1 MPITLRPVIDA
12 AQHPRPTPDTAP
24 WEVVVVGAGP
34 AGSSAARAAA
44 QAGARVL
51 LLEKAELPR
60 YKTCGGGLI
69 GYSRRALPPGFEIPA
84 RQQIDAITFTHDG
97 ARERTRRDKDGDL
110 LVLVNRAEFDL
121 ALAKAAVDAG
131 AVLRTGSAVA
141 SVEHDERGQAVV
153 TLADGERIT
162 AGTVIG
168 ADGSASRV
176 ARYVG
181 VRCEQVDLGL
191 EAEIQVPPKVAAE
204 WANRVLVDWG
214 PLPGSY
220 GWVFPKGDVL
230 TVGVISARGDGE
242 ATRAYYRTFIE
253 RLGLA
258 RYPTASDSGHLTR
271 CRTPDSPLSRGRVLV
286 AGDAAG
292 LLEPWTREGIS
303 FALRSGALAGSS
315 AVELARRAE
324 ASGADSLEALAA
336 LGDGGYTAAVG
347 ELLGVEMRAGRQM
360 LKLFERHPAF
370 FHRVVTR
377 IPVAWRMFADFCRGR
392 TSPAQLVRNPVAR
405 ALLRT
410 LPRQAAAKVFGER
423 G

>member
-1 MPITLRPVIDA
+1 MPPNEVSWD
-12 AQHPRPTPDTAP
+12 
-24 WEVVVVGAGP
+24 VVVVGAGP

-44 QAGARVL
+44 EAGARVL

-69 GYSRRALPPGFEIPA
+69 GYSRRSLPPGFEIPV
-84 RQQIDAITFTHDG
+84 RQRIDAITFTLDG
-97 ARERTRRDKDGDL
+97 QKARTRRDRAGDL
-110 LVLVNRAEFDL
+110 LVLINRAEFDL
-121 ALAKAAVDAG
+121 ALAKAAVDSG
-131 AVLRTGSAVA
+131 AVLRTGSTVTAVD
-141 SVEHDERGQAVV
+141 HDEAGRAVL
-153 TLADGERIT
+153 TLADGEHLV
-162 AGTVIG
+162 AGAVVG
-168 ADGSASRV
+168 ADGSASRI

-191 EAEIQVPPKVAAE
+191 EAEIQVPAKVADE

-230 TVGVISARGDGE
+230 TVGVINARGEGE
-242 ATRAYYRTFIE
+242 ATRKYYRDFIE

-258 RYPTASDSGHLTR
+258 QYPTVSDSGHLTR
-271 CRTPDSPLSRGRVLV
+271 CRATGSPLSRGRVFV

-303 FALRSGALAGSS
+303 FALRSGALAGAS
-315 AVELARRAE
+315 AAELGRRSE
-324 ASGADSLEALAA
+324 AADDA
-336 LGDGGYTAAVG
+336 GYTAAV
-347 ELLGVEMRAGRQM
+347 EEMLGVEMRAGGAM

-370 FHRVVTR
+370 FHRMVTR
-377 IPVAWRMFADFCRGR
+377 VPMAWKMFADFCRGK
-392 TSPAQLVRNPVAR
+392 TSPAQLLRSPMAR

-410 LPRQAAAKVFGER
+410 LPRQAAAKVLKHHLR
-423 G
+423 

>member
-1 MPITLRPVIDA
+1 M
-12 AQHPRPTPDTAP
+12 
-24 WEVVVVGAGP
+24 GAGP

-44 QAGARVL
+44 AAGARVL

-69 GYSRRALPPGFEIPA
+69 GYSRRSLPPGFEIPV
-84 RQQIDAITFTHDG
+84 RQRIDAITFTVDG
-97 ARERTRRDKDGDL
+97 QRERTRRDRSGDL
-110 LVLVNRAEFDL
+110 LALVNRDEFDL

-131 AVLRTGSAVA
+131 AVLRTGSAVSA
-141 SVEHDERGQAVV
+141 VNHDEQGRAVL
-153 TLADGERIT
+153 TLADGERIV
-162 AGTVIG
+162 AGTVVG
-168 ADGSASRV
+168 ADGSAGRIG
-176 ARYVG
+176 RYVG

-191 EAEIQVPPKVAAE
+191 ESEIQVPPKVAAH
-204 WANRVLVDWG
+204 WAHRVLVDWG

-242 ATRAYYRTFIE
+242 ATRKYYRDFIE

-258 RYPTASDSGHLTR
+258 AYPVVSDSGHLTR
-271 CRTPDSPLSRGRVLV
+271 CREPGSPLSRGRVLV

-303 FALRSGALAGSS
+303 FALRSGALAGAS

-324 ASGADSLEALAA
+324 ASGAASLADVTA
-336 LGDGGYTAAVG
+336 LGDGGYTTAVQ

-360 LKLFERHPAF
+360 LRLFERHPAF
-370 FHRVVTR
+370 FHRMVTR
-377 IPVAWRMFADFCRGR
+377 VPVAWKMFTDFCRGR

-410 LPRQAAAKVFGER
+410 LPRQAAARVFGGHE
-423 G
+423 

>member
-1 MPITLRPVIDA
+1 MP
-12 AQHPRPTPDTAP
+12 PDEAS
-24 WEVVVVGAGP
+24 WDVVVVGAGP
-34 AGSSAARAAA
+34 AGSSAALAAA
-44 QAGARVL
+44 EAGARVL

-69 GYSRRALPPGFEIPA
+69 GYSRRALPAGFEIPV
-84 RQQIDAITFTHDG
+84 RQRIDAISFTVNG
-97 ARERTRRDKDGDL
+97 ERLRTKKDRAGDL

-131 AVLRTGSAVA
+131 ATLRTGSTVTGVEQDGSGRAVVSLA
-141 SVEHDERGQAVV
+141 DGAVV
-153 TLADGERIT
+153 T
-162 AGTVIG
+162 AGAVIG

-191 EAEIQVPPKVAAE
+191 EAEIQVPQSVADK
-204 WANRVLVDWG
+204 WAHRVLVDWG

-230 TVGVISARGDGE
+230 TVGVISARGEGE
-242 ATRAYYRTFIE
+242 ATRKYYRDFIE

-258 RYPTASDSGHLTR
+258 EYPTISDSGHLTR
-271 CRTPDSPLSRGRVLV
+271 CREAGSPLSRGRVLV

-303 FALRSGALAGSS
+303 FALRSGALAGKSAAELS
-315 AVELARRAE
+315 RTAEVSGDAGYAAAVE
-324 ASGADSLEALAA
+324 
-336 LGDGGYTAAVG
+336 
-347 ELLGVEMRAGRQM
+347 ELLGVEMRAGSAM

-370 FHRVVTR
+370 FHRTVTL
-377 IPVAWRMFADFCRGR
+377 IPMAWKMFADFCRGR

-405 ALLRT
+405 TLIRT
-410 LPRQAAAKVFGER
+410 LPRQTAAKVLKHL
-423 G
+423 

>member
-1 MPITLRPVIDA
+1 MIEA
-12 AQHPRPTPDTAP
+12 AKNPSSPPENAA

-34 AGSSAARAAA
+34 AGSSAARTAAA
-44 QAGARVL
+44 AGARVL

-69 GYSRRALPPGFEIPA
+69 GYSRQALPPGFEIPV
-84 RQQIDAITFTHDG
+84 RQRIDAITFTVNG
-97 ARERTRRDKDGDL
+97 EKSRTKRDRKGDL
-110 LVLVNRAEFDL
+110 LALVNRAEFDL

-131 AVLRTGSAVA
+131 AVLRTGCAVSA
-141 SVEHDERGQAVV
+141 VEHDAAGRAVL

-162 AGTVIG
+162 AGAVVG

-176 ARYVG
+176 GRYVG

-191 EAEIQVPPKVAAE
+191 EAEIQVPPKVAGA
-204 WANRVLVDWG
+204 WAHRVLVDWG

-242 ATRAYYRTFIE
+242 ATRGYYREFIE

-258 RYPTASDSGHLTR
+258 DFPVVSDSGHLTR
-271 CRTPDSPLSRGRVLV
+271 CREPDSPLGRGRVLV

-303 FALRSGALAGSS
+303 FALRSGALAGTS

-324 ASGADSLEALAA
+324 ASGAGSLAEVTA
-336 LGDGGYTAAVG
+336 LGDGGYTAAVLD
-347 ELLGVEMRAGRQM
+347 LLGLEMRAGRQM

-370 FHRVVTR
+370 FHRVVTL
-377 IPVAWRMFADFCRGR
+377 IPVAWKMFTDFCRGR

-410 LPRQAAAKVFGER
+410 LPKQATAKVFGER

>member
-1 MPITLRPVIDA
+1 M
-12 AQHPRPTPDTAP
+12 
-24 WEVVVVGAGP
+24 VVVGAGP

-44 QAGARVL
+44 LAGARVL
-51 LLEKAELPR
+51 LLDKAELPR

-69 GYSRRALPPGFEIPA
+69 GYSRRALPADFEIPV
-84 RQQIDAITFTHDG
+84 RQRIDAISFTMNG
-97 ARERTRRDKDGDL
+97 ERERTRRDRDGDL
-110 LVLVNRAEFDL
+110 LALVNRAEFDL

-131 AVLRTGSAVA
+131 AVLRTGSAVV
-141 SVEHDERGQAVV
+141 SVEHDEHGLAVL

-162 AGTVIG
+162 AGAVVG
-168 ADGSASRV
+168 ADGSASRI

-191 EAEIQVPPKVAAE
+191 EAEIEVPPEVAAR
-204 WANRVLVDWG
+204 WAHRVLVDWG

-220 GWVFPKGDVL
+220 GWVFPKGEIL

-242 ATRAYYRTFIE
+242 ATREYYRTFIE

-258 RYPTASDSGHLTR
+258 GYPKVSDSGHLTR
-271 CRTPDSPLSRGRVLV
+271 CREPDSPLSRGRVLV

-303 FALRSGALAGSS
+303 FALRSGALAGHS
-315 AVELARRAE
+315 AAELARRAT
-324 ASGADSLEALAA
+324 ASGAASLEAVAA

-347 ELLGVEMRAGRQM
+347 ELLTVEMRAGRQM
-360 LKLFERHPAF
+360 LRLFERHPAF

-377 IPVAWRMFADFCRGR
+377 VPVAWKMFADFCRGR
-392 TSPAQLVRNPVAR
+392 TSPAQLIRNPLAR
-405 ALLRT
+405 ALLRS
-410 LPRQAAAKVFGER
+410 LPRQATARLLGEHE
-423 G
+423 